1 MHALFLLEGAEMA
14 NTPDLAAA
22 AKFLAQ
28 LDPNTQDFCF
38 RTFDDI
44 KKRANPNLKGK
55 FNGTLQEHFQVLG
68 VKSSL
73 GAGVFVV
80 INEGGQNAEEITRVR
95 YIFVDTDG
103 APLEPI
109 VKALPPHMVI
119 QSSPGNYHVYW
130 RSTGVPLEQF
140 GTIQKA
146 AIAKFGTDKAVHDL
160 PRVMRLPGFDHQ
172 KEAPTRV
179 ATIDTAPNL
188 PDYTVADFL
197 AAFGIPAQ
205 AASVPKPSVIPPG
218 SALSLNATLAGR
230 APGQGRKYNLQ
241 EVEGMLRYIEPFENR
256 RNWFRVGGAIADEFG
271 EAGRDLFRRW
281 SRGDL
286 WEGQK

>member
-1 MHALFLLEGAEMA
+1 MA
-14 NTPDLAAA
+14 NTPDFAAA
-22 AKFLAQ
+22 AEFLAQ
-28 LDPNTQDFCF
+28 LDPSTTDFCF
-38 RTFDDI
+38 RTFDDD
-44 KKRANPNLKGK
+44 KLRANPNLIGK
-55 FNGTLQEHFQVLG
+55 FNGTLKERFRVLS

-119 QSSPGNYHVYW
+119 ESSPGRYHVYW
-130 RSTGVPLEQF
+130 RATGLPLEQF
-140 GTIQKA
+140 GAIQRA
-146 AIAKFGTDKAVHDL
+146 AIAKFGTDKAVNDL

-179 ATIDTAPNL
+179 AVIDAAPTL
-188 PDYTVADFL
+188 PDYTASDFWG
-197 AAFGIPAQ
+197 AFGAVPQ
-205 AASVPKPSVIPPG
+205 ATTVLMPLITSP
-218 SALSLNATLAGR
+218 LHDFSLNAILAGR
-230 APGQGRKYNLQ
+230 APNTSGTYTLQ
-241 EVEGMLRYIEPFENR
+241 EVEGMLRYIEPFEDR
-256 RNWFRVGGAIADEFG
+256 MKWFRFGGALAIEFG
-271 EAGRDLFRRW
+271 EAGRALFHRW

-286 WEGQK
+286 WEGKK